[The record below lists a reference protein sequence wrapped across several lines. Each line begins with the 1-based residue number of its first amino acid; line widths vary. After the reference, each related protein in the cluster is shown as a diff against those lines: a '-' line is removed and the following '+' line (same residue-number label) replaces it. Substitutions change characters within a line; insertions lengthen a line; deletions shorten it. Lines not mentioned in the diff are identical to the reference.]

1 MPFAFPELPT
11 LPEFTALEPMQLQM
25 PSMQMPDLQMQMPA
39 MPSAGDMMA
48 QMQASMQAQMSGQ
61 MAQMQQ
67 VHQQMPS
74 MMSSMG
80 AGFGGKYKKKLTKTF
95 SILKFCFRKS
105 YLLIRYIG
113 KLFLIFKSKNL
124 KQLAVEFPYPC
135 NKP

>member
-39 MPSAGDMMA
+39 MPSASDMMA

-80 AGFGGKYKKKLTKTF
+80 AGFGGKYKITNRNLSHTKILLLKKLLI
-95 SILKFCFRKS
+95 IL
-105 YLLIRYIG
+105 IDIG
-113 KLFLIFKSKNL
+113 ELVLIFKSKNL

-135 NKP
+135 NKL

>member
-48 QMQASMQAQMSGQ
+48 QMQASMQASMQAQMSGQ

-74 MMSSMG
+74 MLSSMG
-80 AGFGGKYKKKLTKTF
+80 AGFGGKYKITNKNLFHTFEKVIFLIDTYRLIVFDIQIKKLKE
-95 SILKFCFRKS
+95 
-105 YLLIRYIG
+105 
-113 KLFLIFKSKNL
+113 
-124 KQLAVEFPYPC
+124 LAVEFPYPC
-135 NKP
+135 NKL

>member
-39 MPSAGDMMA
+39 MPSASDMMA

-80 AGFGGKYKKKLTKTF
+80 AGFGGKYKITNRNLSHTKILLLKKL
-95 SILKFCFRKS
+95 SS
-105 YLLIRYIG
+105 
-113 KLFLIFKSKNL
+113 
-124 KQLAVEFPYPC
+124 
-135 NKP
+135 

>member
-39 MPSAGDMMA
+39 MPSASDMMA

-74 MMSSMG
+74 MMSTMG
-80 AGFGGKYKKKLTKTF
+80 AGFGGKYKITNKNLSHTKILLLKKLLI
-95 SILKFCFRKS
+95 IL
-105 YLLIRYIG
+105 IDIG
-113 KLFLIFKSKNL
+113 ELVLIFKSKNL
-124 KQLAVEFPYPC
+124 KQLAVKFPYPY
-135 NKP
+135 NKL

>member
-1 MPFAFPELPT
+1 MPFAFPELPS

-25 PSMQMPDLQMQMPA
+25 PSMQMPDLQMQMPV

-80 AGFGGKYKKKLTKTF
+80 AGFGGKYKITNKNLSHTKILPLKKL
-95 SILKFCFRKS
+95 SSC
-105 YLLIRYIG
+105 
-113 KLFLIFKSKNL
+113 
-124 KQLAVEFPYPC
+124 
-135 NKP
+135 

>member
-25 PSMQMPDLQMQMPA
+25 PSMQMPDLQMQMPV

-74 MMSSMG
+74 MLSSMG
-80 AGFGGKYKKKLTKTF
+80 AGFGGKYKITN
-95 SILKFCFRKS
+95 
-105 YLLIRYIG
+105 
-113 KLFLIFKSKNL
+113 KNL
-124 KQLAVEFPYPC
+124 SRTKISAFEKFFF
-135 NKP
+135 